1 MERCNLI
8 KVILSIAPCCSV
20 RGRVPGA
27 FQVKQFAGIVYLGLK
42 YYERYLRTEAEKTEW
57 KNYKTSA
64 VKQHIS
70 FADLAEICDLLAASS
85 SLNSMLLIAELIE
98 GKTLEEDEMLMA
110 SRTQDEELEIF
121 HFLQVQ
127 GSDSAWYQE
136 KLALKLET
144 QRLKTRGE
152 VNKMDIIEKQY
163 ARTLNK
169 KQMKISMIPDMDE
182 ANLKR

>member
-1 MERCNLI
+1 M
-8 KVILSIAPCCSV
+8 
-20 RGRVPGA
+20 
-27 FQVKQFAGIVYLGLK
+27 KQFAGIVYLGLK

-85 SLNSMLLIAELIE
+85 PLNSMLLIAELIE
-98 GKTLEEDEMLMA
+98 GKTLA